1 MSQPITV
8 DILSDDDDD
17 DEPQNDAVPTQRK
30 WQMTVPPNNA
40 VSTSKRPRIEH
51 FSNPAI
57 LLIDDDPTPKKAIV
71 PIFTP
76 SPIVAETP
84 MIEFSN
90 RDVAVVKRKSKG
102 LSGAMVPTSTQSIVA
117 ETPMLDF
124 SKPDVA
130 FVKRNSKKLSDPK
143 RFPVPISTPS
153 IVAETPMLDFSSP
166 KAGIGK
172 RNSKGLSDPQKFSGI
187 CGLVCLESDNE
198 SENGSGN
205 ENWKQSDTSG
215 STCDVAT
222 DSEMSSSLVGS
233 ESSPVTEESLLAHEN
248 LTQMSVDS
256 SLQISSEDGSTQAN
270 DAPDEEIDRPEPSE
284 NILKRKS
291 RSKVNANKENDGDDG
306 NKKRKKTK
314 EGKEQLRERE
324 KLRKAAM
331 KAEAAKL
338 RLKEENNQLRERE
351 KLQKEAMKAK
361 AEAELNQL
369 RLKEGKKQ
377 LREREKFQK
386 AAMKAEAARL
396 RLKEEKDQLREREK
410 LQKEAM
416 KAEAELKRFR
426 LKEEKNQLK
435 EREKLQKAAMKAEAA
450 ELKKLEKEKQK
461 WEKGKFALNSIVA
474 NVDAKVVELGS
485 VGGHLLTRFAEKGL
499 TYRITSNPIERSI
512 VWNMAVPDQ
521 ISKLSSNSDDIPY
534 VLLVVEAEEF
544 CNLVINETLMQH
556 VSCVR
561 SRYPSHTICYVTNRL
576 MAYIN
581 KREQE
586 QYKNPDKCSSWRR
599 PPVEEVLAKLTTHS
613 VRVHSRQ
620 CIDEA
625 ELAEHVVGLTCSLA
639 SCRFRKKLTRLSVN
653 ANGSLIPKDCIDKD
667 LFKKNLWLK
676 ALIAIPKVQP
686 RFALA
691 IRKKYPTMR
700 SLLNVY
706 MDPNKS
712 VHEKEFLL
720 KDLTIEGLLGDDRRL
735 GEVCSKRVYRI
746 LTAQSGSSNTD
757 DVEDGADFFSRT
769 SITPS

>member
-1 MSQPITV
+1 
-8 DILSDDDDD
+8 
-17 DEPQNDAVPTQRK
+17 
-30 WQMTVPPNNA
+30 MTVPPNNA
-40 VSTSKRPRIEH
+40 VSTPFSPQSKRQRIEH

-71 PIFTP
+71 PIFTS

-90 RDVAVVKRKSKG
+90 R
-102 LSGAMVPTSTQSIVA
+102 AMVPTYTQSIVA

-130 FVKRNSKKLSDPK
+130 IVKRSSKKLSDPK

-153 IVAETPMLDFSSP
+153 IVAETPMLNFSSP

-172 RNSKGLSDPQKFSGI
+172 CNSKGLSDPQKFSGI
-187 CGLVCLESDNE
+187 CGLICLESDNE

-222 DSEMSSSLVGS
+222 DSELSSSLVGS
-233 ESSPVTEESLLAHEN
+233 ESSPEESLLAHEN
-248 LTQMSVDS
+248 LTHMSVDS

-270 DAPDEEIDRPEPSE
+270 DAPDEEIDRREPAE

-314 EGKEQLRERE
+314 EEKEQLRERE

-331 KAEAAKL
+331 KVEVARV

-351 KLQKEAMKAK
+351 KLQKKAMKAK
-361 AEAELNQL
+361 AEAELNRL
-369 RLKEGKKQ
+369 RLKEEKKQ

-416 KAEAELKRFR
+416 KAEAELKRIR

-556 VSCVR
+556 VSCVQ

-667 LFKKNLWLK
+667 LFKKNSW
-676 ALIAIPKVQP
+676 
-686 RFALA
+686 
-691 IRKKYPTMR
+691 
-700 SLLNVY
+700 
-706 MDPNKS
+706 
-712 VHEKEFLL
+712 
-720 KDLTIEGLLGDDRRL
+720 
-735 GEVCSKRVYRI
+735 
-746 LTAQSGSSNTD
+746 
-757 DVEDGADFFSRT
+757 
-769 SITPS
+769 

>member
-331 KAEAAKL
+331 KVEAARV
-338 RLKEENNQLRERE
+338 RLKEENN
-351 KLQKEAMKAK
+351 
-361 AEAELNQL
+361 
-369 RLKEGKKQ
+369 Q

>member
-1 MSQPITV
+1 MSRPITV

-17 DEPQNDAVPTQRK
+17 EPQNDAVPNQRK

-40 VSTSKRPRIEH
+40 VSTPFSPQSKRQRIEH

-71 PIFTP
+71 PIFTS

-90 RDVAVVKRKSKG
+90 R
-102 LSGAMVPTSTQSIVA
+102 AMVPTSTQSIVA

-130 FVKRNSKKLSDPK
+130 IVKRSSKKLSDPK

-153 IVAETPMLDFSSP
+153 IVAETPMLNFSSP

-172 RNSKGLSDPQKFSGI
+172 CNSKGLSDPQKFSERVVMVADGGRMMI
-187 CGLVCLESDNE
+187 DDDNGGVEGGRDWRDVWSSGGGGGGEMAAVPTRRETEVNTCSGGGGVLSTIDARMGADITVQMMASTHPPHRTDDARIVLYWRLLHQVKSDNE

-222 DSEMSSSLVGS
+222 DSELSSSLVGS
-233 ESSPVTEESLLAHEN
+233 ESSPEESLLAHEN
-248 LTQMSVDS
+248 LTHMSVDS

-270 DAPDEEIDRPEPSE
+270 DAPDEEIDRREPAE
-284 NILKRKS
+284 NILKQKS

-314 EGKEQLRERE
+314 EEKEQLREVSLLIVRFAFALT
-324 KLRKAAM
+324 KCLDLRM
-331 KAEAAKL
+331 HTI
-338 RLKEENNQLRERE
+338 QRE
-351 KLQKEAMKAK
+351 KLQKKAMKAK
-361 AEAELNQL
+361 AEAELNRL
-369 RLKEGKKQ
+369 RLKEEKKQ

-416 KAEAELKRFR
+416 KAEAELKRIR

-521 ISKLSSNSDDIPY
+521 ISKLSSNSDDILY

-556 VSCVR
+556 VSCVQ

-581 KREQE
+581 KRF
-586 QYKNPDKCSSWRR
+586 D
-599 PPVEEVLAKLTTHS
+599 
-613 VRVHSRQ
+613 
-620 CIDEA
+620 
-625 ELAEHVVGLTCSLA
+625 
-639 SCRFRKKLTRLSVN
+639 
-653 ANGSLIPKDCIDKD
+653 
-667 LFKKNLWLK
+667 
-676 ALIAIPKVQP
+676 
-686 RFALA
+686 
-691 IRKKYPTMR
+691 PT
-700 SLLNVY
+700 L
-706 MDPNKS
+706 
-712 VHEKEFLL
+712 
-720 KDLTIEGLLGDDRRL
+720 
-735 GEVCSKRVYRI
+735 
-746 LTAQSGSSNTD
+746 
-757 DVEDGADFFSRT
+757 
-769 SITPS
+769 

>member
-8 DILSDDDDD
+8 DILSDDDD

-40 VSTSKRPRIEH
+40 VSTPFSPQSKRQRIKH
-51 FSNPAI
+51 FSNPTI
-57 LLIDDDPTPKKAIV
+57 LVIDDDPTPKKAIV

-76 SPIVAETP
+76 STIVAETP

-102 LSGAMVPTSTQSIVA
+102 LSGVSLIVKAQDLVCSLLRCFEISTSGANNVSNPCCNKVNKQGLFDPLKFSGAMVPSSTQSILA

-130 FVKRNSKKLSDPK
+130 TVKRNSKKLSDPK

-172 RNSKGLSDPQKFSGI
+172 CNSKGLSDPQKFSGI
-187 CGLVCLESDNE
+187 CGLICLESDKE
-198 SENGSGN
+198 SEYGSGN

-222 DSEMSSSLVGS
+222 DSELSSSLVGS
-233 ESSPVTEESLLAHEN
+233 ESSPEESLLVHEN

-270 DAPDEEIDRPEPSE
+270 DAPDEEIDRLEPAE

-314 EGKEQLRERE
+314 EEKEQLRERE

-331 KAEAAKL
+331 KVEAARV

-361 AEAELNQL
+361 AEAELNRL
-369 RLKEGKKQ
+369 RLKEEKKQ

-396 RLKEEKDQLREREK
+396 RLKEEKDQLRERER

-416 KAEAELKRFR
+416 KAEAELKRVR

-521 ISKLSSNSDDIPY
+521 ISKK
-534 VLLVVEAEEF
+534 F
-544 CNLVINETLMQH
+544 C
-556 VSCVR
+556 
-561 SRYPSHTICYVTNRL
+561 
-576 MAYIN
+576 A
-581 KREQE
+581 
-586 QYKNPDKCSSWRR
+586 
-599 PPVEEVLAKLTTHS
+599 VEEKTLVFGGCGNS
-613 VRVHSRQ
+613 
-620 CIDEA
+620 E
-625 ELAEHVVGLTCSLA
+625 ENMGEHVLRWWSVKLEMVG
-639 SCRFRKKLTRLSVN
+639 K
-653 ANGSLIPKDCIDKD
+653 G
-667 LFKKNLWLK
+667 
-676 ALIAIPKVQP
+676 
-686 RFALA
+686 
-691 IRKKYPTMR
+691 
-700 SLLNVY
+700 
-706 MDPNKS
+706 
-712 VHEKEFLL
+712 
-720 KDLTIEGLLGDDRRL
+720 G
-735 GEVCSKRVYRI
+735 
-746 LTAQSGSSNTD
+746 
-757 DVEDGADFFSRT
+757 
-769 SITPS
+769 